1 MPLALAARAL
11 WIDIFRSFL
20 GKSGLCPEQDEILP
34 ARVGGEGKVASG
46 RTTSVCIKEIN
57 MRTLISYQNLSVP
70 FHGDAQFAT

>member
-1 MPLALAARAL
+1 MRPSSALALAARAL

-46 RTTSVCIKEIN
+46 RTTMCMHKRN
-57 MRTLISYQNLSVP
+57 K
-70 FHGDAQFAT
+70 FANYSDIMQEFVSSFPR